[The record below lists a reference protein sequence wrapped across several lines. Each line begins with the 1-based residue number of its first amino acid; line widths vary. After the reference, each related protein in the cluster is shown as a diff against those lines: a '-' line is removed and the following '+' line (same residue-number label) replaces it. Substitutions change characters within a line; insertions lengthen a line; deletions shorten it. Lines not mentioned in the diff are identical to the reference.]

1 MSLFGDPHYQYRD
14 TYFVLFPRA
23 NRPNELAVE
32 QLTAELGSKFKA
44 GEKRFIQGQFE
55 SATFFAPQDYSAID
69 IAYVEG
75 EDVVNQIKEIRE
87 DFRSITVRNED
98 LEKLKQVRDYD
109 ARLDIFHFERLVAGV
124 EDDEC
129 FDPGSLLLILEK
141 LAELCRGI
149 AYDPQSQSLL

>member
-1 MSLFGDPHYQYRD
+1 LFGDPRYQYRD

-23 NRPNELAVE
+23 QRPSEASLQSLLE
-32 QLTAELGSKFKA
+32 QLGSKFEL
-44 GEKRFIQGQFE
+44 GEKRLVNGLLE
-55 SATFFAPQDYSAID
+55 SATFYAPQDFSAID

-98 LEKLKQVRDYD
+98 LEKLKIVRDFD
-109 ARLDIFHFERLVAGV
+109 ARLDVFHFERLVAGA

-129 FDPGSLLLILEK
+129 FDPGSLLLILER
-141 LAELCRGI
+141 LADICHGI